1 MNILLHR
8 LKNGAKVGQFS
19 QEATWKLK
27 DPSTYIHKRPNYVR
41 EWFKKKK
48 EALREFIKD
57 IAKAKTGKN
66 ISGEEVLKVMQA
78 ATVEKQEEMG
88 FKSDSFEKHGYHEE
102 NINLALFDDYNEDK
116 SDDDDTRDDYEGEFN
131 GVVLNNAF
139 NQPTKK
145 AKKSKVNS
153 FERTNFNRKKIS
165 QEEEENREQQLFK
178 RIAPKYLEK
187 WERQAK
193 QGEFKYTFNN
203 AMTTFKNKTSE
214 LFAEP

>member
-1 MNILLHR
+1 
-8 LKNGAKVGQFS
+8 
-19 QEATWKLK
+19 
-27 DPSTYIHKRPNYVR
+27 
-41 EWFKKKK
+41 
-48 EALREFIKD
+48 
-57 IAKAKTGKN
+57 
-66 ISGEEVLKVMQA
+66 
-78 ATVEKQEEMG
+78 
-88 FKSDSFEKHGYHEE
+88 
-102 NINLALFDDYNEDK
+102 
-116 SDDDDTRDDYEGEFN
+116 
-131 GVVLNNAF
+131 VLNNAF

>member
-78 ATVEKQEEMG
+78 ATVEKQEEM
-88 FKSDSFEKHGYHEE
+88 
-102 NINLALFDDYNEDK
+102 
-116 SDDDDTRDDYEGEFN
+116 
-131 GVVLNNAF
+131 
-139 NQPTKK
+139 
-145 AKKSKVNS
+145 
-153 FERTNFNRKKIS
+153 
-165 QEEEENREQQLFK
+165 
-178 RIAPKYLEK
+178 
-187 WERQAK
+187 
-193 QGEFKYTFNN
+193 
-203 AMTTFKNKTSE
+203 
-214 LFAEP
+214 